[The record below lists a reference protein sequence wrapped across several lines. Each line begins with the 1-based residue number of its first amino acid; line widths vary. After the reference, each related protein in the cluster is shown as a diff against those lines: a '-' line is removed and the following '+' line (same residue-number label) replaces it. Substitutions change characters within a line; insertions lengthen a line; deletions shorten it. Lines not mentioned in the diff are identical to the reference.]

1 MQEFSNQLKEAG
13 ESKEESILTI
23 SLAISILAV
32 LVALVT
38 VLGHHVG
45 GEAVLAQ
52 SRADD
57 TWNQYQAK
65 RIRSDQASVAVDL
78 LSLQPSANAVA
89 VQAKIAE
96 YQAHLEK
103 WKGDLT
109 TTEEHARELE
119 AEVTHSELQAN
130 RLEIGE
136 ALPADCG
143 GAVLDYAVYAAEAVF
158 LFGCWAGCAGAGGGG
173 DGAAGALRSSG
184 LTQRGRDRSRP
195 FVLRFGEVFSWRL
208 RRGRP

>member
-136 ALPADCG
+136 ALLQI
-143 GAVLDYAVYAAEAVF
+143 AVVLCSITLFTRRKLFFFSGVGLGVLGLVVAAT
-158 LFGCWAGCAGAGGGG
+158 
-173 DGAAGALRSSG
+173 AL
-184 LTQRGRDRSRP
+184 L
-195 FVLRFGEVFSWRL
+195 VH
-208 RRGRP
+208 

>member
-1 MQEFSNQLKEAG
+1 MEANEIQEFSNQLKEAG
-13 ESKEESILTI
+13 EKSKEESITTI

-65 RIRSDQASVAVDL
+65 RIRSDQALVAVDL
-78 LSLQPSANAVA
+78 LSLQPSANAAA
-89 VQAKIAE
+89 VQAKLAE
-96 YQAHLEK
+96 YRAHLDR
-103 WKGDLT
+103 WKSDLSG
-109 TTEEHARELE
+109 TEEHARELE
-119 AEVTHSELQAN
+119 AEVTRSEQQAN

-136 ALPADCG
+136 ALLQI
-143 GAVLDYAVYAAEAVF
+143 AVVLCSIT
-158 LFGCWAGCAGAGGGG
+158 LFTRRK
-173 DGAAGALRSSG
+173 LFFISG
-184 LTQRGRDRSRP
+184 LSLGLLG
-195 FVLRFGEVFSWRL
+195 VLVATTAL
-208 RRGRP
+208 LVH

>member
-65 RIRSDQASVAVDL
+65 RIRSDQALVAVDL
-78 LSLQPSANAVA
+78 LSLQPSANAAA

-109 TTEEHARELE
+109 ATEEHARELE

-130 RLEIGE
+130 RLEVGE
-136 ALPADCG
+136 ALLQI
-143 GAVLDYAVYAAEAVF
+143 AVVLCSIT
-158 LFGCWAGCAGAGGGG
+158 LFTRRK
-173 DGAAGALRSSG
+173 LFFFSG
-184 LTQRGRDRSRP
+184 LGLG
-195 FVLRFGEVFSWRL
+195 VFGLVVAATAL
-208 RRGRP
+208 LVH

>member
-1 MQEFSNQLKEAG
+1 M
-13 ESKEESILTI
+13 TI

-32 LVALVT
+32 MVAMVT

-65 RIRSDQASVAVDL
+65 RIRSDQASVAIDL
-78 LSLQPSANAVA
+78 LSLQPSANAAA
-89 VQAKIAE
+89 VQAKVAE

-103 WKGDLT
+103 WKSDLT
-109 TTEEHARELE
+109 ATEEHARELE
-119 AEVTHSELQAN
+119 AEVVHSEQQAN

-136 ALPADCG
+136 ALLQIAVVLCSITLFTRRKLFFFSG
-143 GAVLDYAVYAAEAVF
+143 LSLGAVGLLVAAT
-158 LFGCWAGCAGAGGGG
+158 
-173 DGAAGALRSSG
+173 AL
-184 LTQRGRDRSRP
+184 L
-195 FVLRFGEVFSWRL
+195 VH
-208 RRGRP
+208 